1 VFNGSIRVS
10 DTCGEGSNPSILTS
24 NKCPNGFT
32 FLLDNKN
39 VGVRFP
45 LSPPRSTEHASTEA
59 NGDAGCRKLD
69 SFNFCCYIS
78 GIRIAAIAS
87 AFQAEYHRG
96 FESHIPLHE
105 VGTICPYSS
114 KCCLELQMALSSNG

>member
-24 NKCPNGFT
+24 NKCQNGFT

-45 LSPPRSTEHASTEA
+45 LSPLY
-59 NGDAGCRKLD
+59 GDAGCRKLD
-69 SFNFCCYIS
+69 SFNLCCYIS

-105 VGTICPYSS
+105 RANLQASS
-114 KCCLELQMALSSNG
+114 